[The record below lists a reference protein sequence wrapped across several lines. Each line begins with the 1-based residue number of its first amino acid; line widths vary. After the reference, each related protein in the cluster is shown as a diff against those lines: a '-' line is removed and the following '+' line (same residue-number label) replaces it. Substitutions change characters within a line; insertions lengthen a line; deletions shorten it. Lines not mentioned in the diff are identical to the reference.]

1 MKLSSVLKVDHD
13 NLRIR
18 SFVMNG
24 QPFKVRVPLA
34 AEMEAINKRVAE
46 VEYEEKYQ
54 EIYKPFIG
62 REETLE
68 GEKIRFEKDDVFI
81 NDKSLR
87 ELAKISV
94 QTEQRIVEMVRLL
107 VPVQKDFDMS
117 QITYK
122 EIDAE
127 FPFSIQMDLMK
138 KIIEVVSPNYEE
150 TRKN

>member
-1 MKLSSVLKVDHD
+1 MKLSSVLKVDHN
-13 NLRIR
+13 NLRTR

-46 VEYEEKYQ
+46 VDYEEKFK
-54 EIYKPFIG
+54 EIYKPFEG
-62 REETLE
+62 KEQTLE
-68 GEKIRFEKDDVFI
+68 GEKIRFENDDVFI
-81 NDKSLR
+81 NDRSLR
-87 ELAKISV
+87 ELAKISC

>member
-1 MKLSSVLKVDHD
+1 MKLSGALKINHD
-13 NLRIR
+13 DLRIR
-18 SFVMNG
+18 NFVMNG
-24 QPFKVRVPLA
+24 QAFQVRVPLA
-34 AEMEAINKRVAE
+34 SEMEAINKRVAN
-46 VEYEEKYQ
+46 VEYEEKFK
-54 EIYKPFIG
+54 ELYKPFEG
-62 REETLE
+62 KEETLE
-68 GEKIRFEKDDVFI
+68 GEKLRFENDDVYI

-87 ELAKISV
+87 ELAKISC

-107 VPVQKDFDMS
+107 VPAQKGFDMS

>member
-1 MKLSSVLKVDHD
+1 
-13 NLRIR
+13 
-18 SFVMNG
+18 
-24 QPFKVRVPLA
+24 
-34 AEMEAINKRVAE
+34 
-46 VEYEEKYQ
+46 
-54 EIYKPFIG
+54 
-62 REETLE
+62 
-68 GEKIRFEKDDVFI
+68 
-81 NDKSLR
+81 
-87 ELAKISV
+87 
-94 QTEQRIVEMVRLL
+94 MVRLL